1 MEASLKKKIINQIY
15 SFNFLEKNSEKYKN
29 KQANVLDVKK
39 NWNIKK
45 LFKNINKKKYD
56 YLTINTKKI
65 KKIIIFKIF
74 FKFLTSSLLIY
85 KNTYVFYEINSE
97 VRGENIF
104 PVWPRSYKELS
115 FFQSFYFWIKKLGL
129 IFLYSSK
136 IQLILIKIK

>member
-1 MEASLKKKIINQIY
+1 MEASLKKKIINQIFL
-15 SFNFLEKNSEKYKN
+15 FNFLEKNSEKYKN

-39 NWNIKK
+39 NCNIKK

-56 YLTINTKKI
+56 YLTISTKKI

>member
-39 NWNIKK
+39 NCNIKK

-56 YLTINTKKI
+56 YLTISTKKI

>member
-39 NWNIKK
+39 NCNIKK

>member
-56 YLTINTKKI
+56 YLTINTK
-65 KKIIIFKIF
+65 KIF

>member
-1 MEASLKKKIINQIY
+1 MEASLKKKIINQIQ

-56 YLTINTKKI
+56 YLTISTKKI

>member
-56 YLTINTKKI
+56 YLTISTKKI